1 MTGAFFHDSLYS
13 CIIFITRKFT
23 SCSTDTNKIQVMAY
37 SFVLYVWLFFFFLF
51 SGIVKKLY
59 SSYEAYCGKDNR
71 GMPHHEWDPSYQPVC
86 SPASSLMNSTCK
98 QLNRLEFTCIGQQY
112 LLTWWTVADV
122 WKLQRRSVCELTATL
137 FKCKIIIRDQ
147 YILLLFACLFNI

>member
-1 MTGAFFHDSLYS
+1 MTVCTRALSLS
-13 CIIFITRKFT
+13 LG
-23 SCSTDTNKIQVMAY
+23 NLPVAALIQIRYRSWPILLFCMCG
-37 SFVLYVWLFFFFLF
+37 FFFFFLF

-71 GMPHHEWDPSYQPVC
+71 GMSHHEWDPSYQPVC

-112 LLTWWTVADV
+112 LLT
-122 WKLQRRSVCELTATL
+122 
-137 FKCKIIIRDQ
+137 
-147 YILLLFACLFNI
+147 